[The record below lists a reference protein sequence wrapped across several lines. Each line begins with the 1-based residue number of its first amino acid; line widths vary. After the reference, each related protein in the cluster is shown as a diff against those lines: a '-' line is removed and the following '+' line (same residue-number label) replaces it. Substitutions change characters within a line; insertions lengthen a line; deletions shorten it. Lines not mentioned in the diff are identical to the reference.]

1 MELFEMLPDRVTV
14 DGKPYRIDLDF
25 RNVFRMLNILGR
37 SELTPAARDYLALK
51 CVMKRP
57 PRNTV
62 AALAAVKDAI
72 FPAEKR
78 GADYKK
84 ITDFS
89 QDADLIRAAFM
100 QVYGINLFRDRLH
113 WLEFTC
119 YLSGLPEGSRYCD
132 ILGIRARPMPNP
144 TKYNAEER
152 QWLIKAKAEY
162 ALKMTDKEQK
172 NQYSQDVR
180 GIALGLI
187 AWAESGGENVDV

>member
-57 PRNTV
+57 PWDTA
-62 AALAAVKDAI
+62 AALAAIKDII
-72 FPAEKR
+72 FPLEKR
-78 GADYKK
+78 NEDYKK

-113 WLEFTC
+113 WFEFIC
-119 YLSGLPEGSRYCD
+119 LLHGLPEGNRYKE
-132 ILGIRARPMPNP
+132 ILSIRARPLPNP

-152 QWLIKAKAEY
+152 QWLIKAKSEY

-180 GIALGLI
+180 GIARGLI
-187 AWAESGGENVDV
+187 AWAELGGENADA

>member
-1 MELFEMLPDRVTV
+1 MELFETLPDRVTV

-25 RNVFRMLNILGR
+25 KNVFRMLNILGR

-51 CVMKRP
+51 CVMKHP
-57 PRNTV
+57 PGDTA
-62 AALAAVKDAI
+62 AALVAIKDII
-72 FPAEKR
+72 FPLEKR
-78 GADYKK
+78 NEDYKK

-113 WLEFTC
+113 WFEFIC
-119 YLSGLPEGSRYCD
+119 LLHGLPEGNRYKE
-132 ILGIRARPMPNP
+132 ILSIRARPLPNP

-172 NQYSQDVR
+172 SQYSQDVR

-187 AWAESGGENVDV
+187 AWAESGGEYVDG

>member
-1 MELFEMLPDRVTV
+1 MELFETLPDRVTV

-62 AALAAVKDAI
+62 AALAAVKNVI

-78 GADYKK
+78 DANYKK

-113 WLEFTC
+113 WCEFIC
-119 YLSGLPEGSRYCD
+119 LLHGLPDGNRYKD
-132 ILGIRARPMPNP
+132 VLSIRARPLPNP
-144 TKYNAEER
+144 TKNSAEER
-152 QWLIKAKAEY
+152 QWLIEAKAEY

-180 GIALGLI
+180 GIALGMI
-187 AWAESGGENVDV
+187 AWAESGGENADA

>member
-1 MELFEMLPDRVTV
+1 MELFETLPDRVTV

-51 CVMKRP
+51 CVMKHP
-57 PRNTV
+57 PKDTA
-62 AALAAVKDAI
+62 AALAAIKDII
-72 FPAEKR
+72 FPLEKR
-78 GADYKK
+78 NEDYKK

-113 WLEFTC
+113 WFEFIC
-119 YLSGLPEGSRYCD
+119 LLHGLPDGNRYKD
-132 ILGIRARPMPNP
+132 VLSIRARPLPNP
-144 TKYNAEER
+144 TKDNAEQR

-187 AWAESGGENVDV
+187 AWAESGGENADV

>member
-1 MELFEMLPDRVTV
+1 MELFEELPKHISLN
-14 DGKPYRIDLDF
+14 GKPYRIDLDF

-51 CVMKRP
+51 CVMKHP
-57 PRNTV
+57 PRDTA
-62 AALAAVKDAI
+62 AALAAIKDII
-72 FPAEKR
+72 FPLEKR
-78 GADYKK
+78 NEDYKK

-113 WLEFTC
+113 WFEFIC
-119 YLSGLPEGSRYCD
+119 LLHGLPEGTRYKE
-132 ILGIRARPMPNP
+132 ILSIRARPLPNP

-187 AWAESGGENVDV
+187 AWAESGGEKVDG

>member
-51 CVMKRP
+51 CVMKHP
-57 PRNTV
+57 PRDTA
-62 AALAAVKDAI
+62 AALAAIKDII
-72 FPAEKR
+72 FPLEKR
-78 GADYKK
+78 NEDYKK

-89 QDADLIRAAFM
+89 QDSDLIRAAFM

-113 WLEFTC
+113 WFEFIF
-119 YLSGLPEGSRYCD
+119 LLHGLPEGNRYKE
-132 ILGIRARPMPNP
+132 ILSIRARPLPNP